1 MAGPFH
7 RVPGDYAGGGSLALI
22 RLLDEYGE
30 EIYVDLLEH
39 YRLNI
44 VEFLAGTV
52 QITPR
57 LILTL
62 LRNLPEG
69 SRYAA
74 AVTSAPEAAA
84 VHQKRAEE
92 AEADP
97 VLDARTWNF
106 DRLLMAQL
114 INSINALVRHTIPW
128 PKDGAP
134 ELPLVGPSSWRQG
147 PKSKPL
153 SVMDVLNKITGKHG

>member
-1 MAGPFH
+1 M
-7 RVPGDYAGGGSLALI
+7 
-22 RLLDEYGE
+22 
-30 EIYVDLLEH
+30 EH
-39 YRLNI
+39 YRLNLSE
-44 VEFLAGTV
+44 VLAGTV
-52 QITPR
+52 PSSPR

-74 AVTSAPEAAA
+74 AVASAPEAAA
-84 VHQKRAEE
+84 VHKKRAAQA

-97 VLDARTWNF
+97 TLDQRTWTF
-106 DRLLMAQL
+106 DRMLMAQL

-128 PKDGAP
+128 PQDKTPD
-134 ELPLVGPSSWRQG
+134 LPLVGPASWREG

-153 SVMDVLNKITGKHG
+153 TVMDVLNKITGK

>member
-1 MAGPFH
+1 M
-7 RVPGDYAGGGSLALI
+7 D
-22 RLLDEYGE
+22 
-30 EIYVDLLEH
+30 
-39 YRLNI
+39 
-44 VEFLAGTV
+44 FLAGTV
-52 QITPR
+52 ATTPR

-69 SRYAA
+69 TRYVA
-74 AVTSAPEAAA
+74 AVASAPEAAA
-84 VHQKRAEE
+84 VHAKRAKA
-92 AEADP
+92 AEVDP
-97 VLDARTWNF
+97 TLDSRTWTF

-134 ELPLVGPSSWRQG
+134 ELPLVGPNSWRQG

-153 SVMDVLNKITGKHG
+153 SVMDVLNKITGTHG